1 MAYPN
6 PHHIRR
12 NFTLFPLTN
21 PDALPPFGNDPSA
34 PPPQK
39 DFMINTTMTKKN
51 VDFTVGNFEGDFI
64 GFQTYL
70 ESTPVSSTP
79 PLSVF
84 RLGV

>member
-1 MAYPN
+1 
-6 PHHIRR
+6 
-12 NFTLFPLTN
+12 
-21 PDALPPFGNDPSA
+21 
-34 PPPQK
+34 
-39 DFMINTTMTKKN
+39 MINTTMTKQN
-51 VDFTVGNFEGDFI
+51 VDFTVDNFEGDFI